1 MPLLFNLLLVF
12 FFFTLAIADLYVFV
26 NTKGWAAFIP
36 LLNVMVFACL
46 QMYFANKADN
56 QINKLQ
62 AKREKEIDDN
72 KR

>member
-1 MPLLFNLLLVF
+1 
-12 FFFTLAIADLYVFV
+12 
-26 NTKGWAAFIP
+26 
-36 LLNVMVFACL
+36 MVFACL

-72 KR
+72 KRWDIIYKAYNTKIGSNQPIFFIVYMSI